1 MRGYGW
7 TAYDTRV
14 GGSQTIRDAEL
25 HLDLSTDFIKSE
37 DGNSWA
43 VRVTGSPRPDA
54 PDDLKTTVIL
64 HAAIEKAAS
73 DDERTLTCGSAGN
86 KRKAGDEAEVE
97 CRGKVPALG
106 SFNLSVTADDQNK
119 PVHDIAVNSV
129 EVPEDKIWQAKG
141 VYSLAVKKNVT

>member
-37 DGNSWA
+37 DRKSWV
-43 VRVTGSPRPDA
+43 VRVTGSPRLDA

-73 DDERTLTCGSAGN
+73 DDERTLTCGPAGN
-86 KRKAGDEAEVE
+86 KRKVSDEAEVE